1 MGLGNVFFTATN
13 AVLPILLLILVGY
26 ILKNIG
32 WLGKDFIKTGN
43 KLVFNIF
50 LPVMLFVNVYNI
62 EGLASIQWDVV
73 IYSCIVICLLFVI
86 GYFVAIFSTKV
97 PERRGVLMQSL
108 YRSNYAIIG
117 LPLAG
122 ALGGEQALAVTSILS
137 AFAIPFFTL
146 FSVIS
151 LTMFLHGEKKEK
163 KGMLKEIFLNP
174 MLLGVAAGLVAL
186 GIRQL
191 QNSIFGEVVFALDT
205 HTKFLFTALDNIRGL
220 TSPFALII
228 MGAQFE
234 FSAVKSLLKEI
245 VAGTLGRIVL
255 APLIGIGLAFVLST
269 YTNILSCGPNEY
281 PALIALFGSPMAVSG
296 AVMAIQMNNDE
307 QLSTQLV
314 VWPSLFSI
322 LTIFLTVCILMPAG
336 LLVA

>member
-1 MGLGNVFFTATN
+1 MELSAVFFTAAN
-13 AVLPILLLILVGY
+13 AVLPILLLILLGY
-26 ILKNIG
+26 ILKNIH
-32 WLGKDFIKTGN
+32 WLNDDFIKIGN
-43 KLVFNIF
+43 KLVFNVF

-62 EGLASIQWDVV
+62 EGLSSIQWDIV
-73 IYSCIVICLLFVI
+73 IYSCLVICLLFVI
-86 GYFVAIFSTKV
+86 GYFVAIFTTKV

-151 LTMFLHGEKKEK
+151 LTMFLHGQKQEK
-163 KGMLKEIFLNP
+163 KGLLKEILLNP
-174 MLLGVAAGLVAL
+174 MLLGVGAGLVAL
-186 GIRQL
+186 GIRQF
-191 QNSIFGEVVFALDT
+191 QNSVFGEVVFSLKI
-205 HTKFLFTALDNIRGL
+205 HTKFLFTVLDNLRGL
-220 TSPFALII
+220 TSPFALLI

-234 FSAVKSLLKEI
+234 FSAVKSMFKEI
-245 VAGTLGRIVL
+245 AVGTIGRIVL
-255 APLIGIGLAFVLST
+255 APLIGIGLAFLLSKAG
-269 YTNILSCGPNEY
+269 IISCGPNEY

-296 AVMAIQMNNDE
+296 AVMAIQMKNDE

>member
-1 MGLGNVFFTATN
+1 MELSAVFFTAAN

-26 ILKNIG
+26 ILKNIH
-32 WLGKDFIKTGN
+32 WLNDDFVKIGN
-43 KLVFNIF
+43 KLVFNVF

-62 EGLASIQWDVV
+62 EGLSSIQWDIV
-73 IYSCIVICLLFVI
+73 IYSCLVICLLFAV
-86 GYFVAIFSTKV
+86 GYFVAIFTTKV

-151 LTMFLHGEKKEK
+151 LTMFLHGQKQEK
-163 KGMLKEIFLNP
+163 KGLLKEILLNP
-174 MLLGVAAGLVAL
+174 MLLGVGAGLVAL
-186 GIRQL
+186 GIRQF
-191 QNSIFGEVVFALDT
+191 QNSVFGEVVFSLKI
-205 HTKFLFTALDNIRGL
+205 HTKFLFTVLDNLRGL
-220 TSPFALII
+220 TSPFALLI

-234 FSAVKSLLKEI
+234 FSAVKSMFKEI
-245 VAGTLGRIVL
+245 AVGTIGRIVL
-255 APLIGIGLAFVLST
+255 APLIGIGLAFLLSKAG
-269 YTNILSCGPNEY
+269 IISCGPNEY

-296 AVMAIQMNNDE
+296 AVMAIQMKNDE

>member
-1 MGLGNVFFTATN
+1 MELSAVFFTAAN

-26 ILKNIG
+26 ILKNIH
-32 WLGKDFIKTGN
+32 WLNDDFVKIGN
-43 KLVFNIF
+43 KLVFNVF

-62 EGLASIQWDVV
+62 EGLSSIQWDIV
-73 IYSCIVICLLFVI
+73 IYSCLVICLLFVI
-86 GYFVAIFSTKV
+86 GYLVAIFTTKV

-151 LTMFLHGEKKEK
+151 LTMFLRGQKQEK
-163 KGMLKEIFLNP
+163 KGLLKEILLNP
-174 MLLGVAAGLVAL
+174 MLLGVGAGLVAL
-186 GIRQL
+186 GIRQF
-191 QNSIFGEVVFALDT
+191 QNSVFGEVVFSLKI
-205 HTKFLFTALDNIRGL
+205 HTKFLFTVLDNLRGL
-220 TSPFALII
+220 TSPFALLI

-234 FSAVKSLLKEI
+234 FSAVKSMFKEI
-245 VAGTLGRIVL
+245 AVGTIGRIVL
-255 APLIGIGLAFVLST
+255 APLIGIGLAFLLSKAG
-269 YTNILSCGPNEY
+269 IISCGPNEY

-296 AVMAIQMNNDE
+296 AVMAIQMKNDE

>member
-1 MGLGNVFFTATN
+1 MGLGNVFFTAAN
-13 AVLPILLLILVGY
+13 AVLPILLLILIGY
-26 ILKNIG
+26 VLKNIG
-32 WLGKDFIKTGN
+32 WLDRDFVKTGN

-62 EGLASIQWDVV
+62 DGLSSIQWDVV
-73 IYSCIVICLLFVI
+73 IYSCLVICLLFGI
-86 GYFVAIFSTKV
+86 GYFVAIFTTKV

-122 ALGGEQALAVTSILS
+122 SLGGAQALAVTSILS

-151 LTMFLHGEKKEK
+151 LTMFLNGQKQGKKSL
-163 KGMLKEIFLNP
+163 LKEIFLNP
-174 MLLGVAAGLVAL
+174 MLLAVAAGLVAL

-191 QNSIFGEVVFALDT
+191 QNLVFGEVVFSLNH
-205 HTKFLFTALDNIRGL
+205 HTKFLYTVLDNVSGL
-220 TSPFALII
+220 TSPFALIM

-234 FSAVKSLLKEI
+234 FSAVKSMFKEI
-245 VAGTLGRIVL
+245 AAGTIGRIVL
-255 APLIGIGLAFVLST
+255 APIIGIGLAFLLTKAGV
-269 YTNILSCGPNEY
+269 ISCGPNEY

>member
-1 MGLGNVFFTATN
+1 MGLGNVFFTAAN

-50 LPVMLFVNVYNI
+50 LLVMLFVNVYNI
-62 EGLASIQWDVV
+62 DGLASIQWDVV
-73 IYSCIVICLLFVI
+73 IYSCVVICLLFII

-191 QNSIFGEVVFALDT
+191 QNSIFGDVVFALDT
-205 HTKFLFTALDNIRGL
+205 HTKFLFTALDNIRGR

-234 FSAVKSLLKEI
+234 FSAVKSLFKEI

-255 APLIGIGLAFVLST
+255 APLIGIGLAIVLST

-322 LTIFLTVCILMPAG
+322 LTIFPVG
-336 LLVA
+336 RSRRWVW

>member
-1 MGLGNVFFTATN
+1 MGLGNVFFTAAN

-26 ILKNIG
+26 VLKNIG
-32 WLGKDFIKTGN
+32 WLGKDFVKTGN
-43 KLVFNIF
+43 KLVFNVF

-62 EGLASIQWDVV
+62 DGLGSIQWDVV

-86 GYFVAIFSTKV
+86 GYFVAIFTTKV

-151 LTMFLHGEKKEK
+151 LTMFLHGQKQEK
-163 KGMLKEIFLNP
+163 KGLLKDIFLNP

-191 QNSIFGEVVFALDT
+191 QNSLFGEVVFSLNTDL
-205 HTKFLFTALDNIRGL
+205 KFLFTALDNLRGL

-234 FSAVKSLLKEI
+234 FSAVKSLFKEI

-269 YTNILSCGPNEY
+269 YTDILSCGPNEY
-281 PALIALFGSPMAVSG
+281 PALIARLVS
-296 AVMAIQMNNDE
+296 AI
-307 QLSTQLV
+307 STAL
-314 VWPSLFSI
+314 PSLA
-322 LTIFLTVCILMPAG
+322 TRCEPNC
-336 LLVA
+336 LLSLRNLWI

>member
-1 MGLGNVFFTATN
+1 MGLGNVFFTAAN
-13 AVLPILLLILVGY
+13 AVLPILLLIAIGY
-26 ILKNIG
+26 VLKSIG
-32 WLGKDFIKTGN
+32 WLNDDFVKTGN

-73 IYSCIVICLLFVI
+73 IYACLIICLLFGI
-86 GYFVAIFSTKV
+86 GYFVAVFATKV
-97 PERRGVLMQSL
+97 PERRGVLMQSV

-122 ALGGEQALAVTSILS
+122 SLGGAQALAVTSILS

-151 LTMFLHGEKKEK
+151 LTMFLNGQKQGKR
-163 KGMLKEIFLNP
+163 GLWKEIFLNP
-174 MLLGVAAGLVAL
+174 MLVAVAIGLVAL

-191 QNSIFGEVVFALDT
+191 QNALFDEVVFSLSH
-205 HTKFLFTALDNIRGL
+205 HTKFLYTVLNHISAL
-220 TSPFALII
+220 TSPFALIM

-234 FSAVKSLLKEI
+234 FSAVKSMFREI
-245 VAGTLGRIVL
+245 LAGTLGRIVL
-255 APLIGIGLAFVLST
+255 APIIGIGLAFLLTKAGV
-269 YTNILSCGPNEY
+269 LSCGPNEY

-296 AVMAIQMNNDE
+296 AVMAIQMKNDE

>member
-1 MGLGNVFFTATN
+1 MGLGNVFFTAAN
-13 AVLPILLLILVGY
+13 EVLPILLLIAIGY
-26 ILKNIG
+26 VLKSIG
-32 WLGKDFIKTGN
+32 WLNDDFVKTGN

-73 IYSCIVICLLFVI
+73 IYACLVICLLFGI
-86 GYFVAIFSTKV
+86 GYFVAVFATKV
-97 PERRGVLMQSL
+97 PERRGVLMQSV

-122 ALGGEQALAVTSILS
+122 SLGGAQALAVTSILS

-151 LTMFLHGEKKEK
+151 LTMFLNGQKQGKR
-163 KGMLKEIFLNP
+163 GLLKEIFLNP
-174 MLLGVAAGLVAL
+174 MLVAVAIGLVAL

-191 QNSIFGEVVFALDT
+191 QNALFDEVVFSLSH
-205 HTKFLFTALDNIRGL
+205 HTKFLYTVLNNISAL
-220 TSPFALII
+220 TSPFALIM

-234 FSAVKSLLKEI
+234 FSAVKSMFREI
-245 VAGTLGRIVL
+245 LAGTLGRIVL
-255 APLIGIGLAFVLST
+255 APIIGIGFAFLLTKAGV
-269 YTNILSCGPNEY
+269 LSCGPNEY

-296 AVMAIQMNNDE
+296 AVMAIQMKNDE